1 MCLLDIRM
9 PVAECDHSTRN
20 EPGSLDVGQ
29 CVMTPDI
36 ETGRVASQSWI
47 AELYE
52 REWPS
57 LMRVA
62 YLLTS
67 SRSIAEEIVQDAFVR
82 LHASRTAVLNP
93 AAYLRT
99 SVVNACRDTHRHQA
113 VVDRHPPRAPEP
125 TIAEHD
131 ELFDALARLPW
142 RQQAALVLRF
152 HVDLAERDIAAALGC
167 RPATVRSLIHRA
179 LTTLRK
185 DLSE

>member
-1 MCLLDIRM
+1 MTSD
-9 PVAECDHSTRN
+9 T
-20 EPGSLDVGQ
+20 EPGSAGDR
-29 CVMTPDI
+29 T
-36 ETGRVASQSWI
+36 WI

-52 REWPS
+52 REWSS

-67 SRSIAEEIVQDAFVR
+67 SRPTAEEIVQDAFVR
-82 LHASRTAVLNP
+82 LQSTRTTVLNP

-99 SVVNACRDTHRHQA
+99 VVVNACRDVHRHQA
-113 VVDRHPPRAPEP
+113 VVARNPLPAPEP
-125 TIAEHD
+125 AIAEHD

-152 HVDLAERDIAAALGC
+152 HVDLAEPDIAAALGC
-167 RPATVRSLIHRA
+167 RPTTVRSLIHRA
-179 LTTLRK
+179 LATLRK